1 MKREDFGYHEL
12 YCVQRWVRVIREV
25 SETHVF
31 EDSEEKEERGD
42 VVIVSDTHETPF
54 QETTREGINDLLAD
68 VHEVDDD
75 ILTAPDSKPRTTGD
89 TD

>member
-1 MKREDFGYHEL
+1 M
-12 YCVQRWVRVIREV
+12 
-25 SETHVF
+25 F

>member
-1 MKREDFGYHEL
+1 MSCTVF
-12 YCVQRWVRVIREV
+12 RVGSEV
-25 SETHVF
+25 IYTHVF